1 MDFELS
7 PAERE
12 FRDEVRSWL
21 DSNKPRGEAPAGE
34 GQRAFIDR
42 RRAWQKKM
50 FEAGYVGITWPK
62 EYGGRGAGF
71 MEQLIFNDEMILA
84 KAPDPI
90 NVIGLGMGGP
100 VVIAH
105 GTEEQKKRYLTPL
118 LSADEIWCQG
128 FSEPNAGSDLSGL
141 QTRAEDKGDHYVVN
155 GQKVWTTLAH
165 VAKWCMLVTRERK
178 EANPRDGLTYLLVDM
193 ESPGI
198 EVRPLVQI
206 TGDAEFNEIFFK
218 DVVVPKSQIL
228 GEAGNGWAV
237 AMTTL
242 LHERGTLG
250 MSLATRAQITAA
262 ELAERARRIGRGSD
276 PLVRQRIAQFTIEAR
291 ALQLN
296 GYRAVTAMKRNGIP
310 GPEGSILKL
319 MWSELNQRMTES
331 AVDIAGPAGQVDGGD
346 GWTYQFLRSRANTIE
361 AGTSEVLRNILA
373 ERVLGLPRE
382 RFARLNSLRLGNYA
396 SILSR
401 RRPGGLP
408 AISSRPDDLDRAQVA
423 RPRHLDAAGA
433 RHACAARRG

>member
-1 MDFELS
+1 MDFDLGE
-7 PAERE
+7 AEKA
-12 FRDEVRSWL
+12 FRDEVRAWL
-21 DSNKPRGEAPAGE
+21 KANAPKDDSAESDTKKLVEN
-34 GQRAFIDR
+34 
-42 RRAWQKKM
+42 RRAWQKKLY
-50 FEAGYVGITWPK
+50 EAGYVGLTWPK
-62 EYGGRGAGF
+62 EYGGRGGDF
-71 MEQLIFNDEMILA
+71 MDQLIFNDEMILA

-105 GTEEQKKRYLTPL
+105 GTEEQKQRYLAPL
-118 LSADEIWCQG
+118 LSGDEIWCQG

-141 QTRAEDKGDHYVVN
+141 QTKAEDKGDHYLVN

-165 VAKWCMLVTRERK
+165 VAKWCMLLTRERK
-178 EANPRDGLTYLLVDM
+178 ETNPRDGLTYLLVDM
-193 ESPGI
+193 ESPGV

-218 DVVVPKSQIL
+218 DVKVPKSQIL
-228 GEAGNGWAV
+228 GEAGEGWAV

-250 MSLATRAQITAA
+250 RALATRAQITAA
-262 ELAERARRIGRGSD
+262 ELAEHARGLGRGSD
-276 PLVRQRIAQFTIEAR
+276 PLVRQKIARFTIEAR

-296 GYRAVTAMKRNGIP
+296 GYRAVTAMKRNGVP

-331 AVDIAGPAGQVDGGD
+331 AVDIAGPAGQVDDGD
-346 GWTYQFLRSRANTIE
+346 GWKYKFLRSRANTIE

-373 ERVLGLPRE
+373 ERVLGLPR
-382 RFARLNSLRLGNYA
+382 
-396 SILSR
+396 SR
-401 RRPGGLP
+401 
-408 AISSRPDDLDRAQVA
+408 
-423 RPRHLDAAGA
+423 
-433 RHACAARRG
+433 

>member
-1 MDFELS
+1 MDVDFELS
-7 PAERE
+7 PQETK
-12 FRDEVRSWL
+12 FRDEVRAWL
-21 DSNKPRGEAPAGE
+21 KANAPKDQDGDLDM
-34 GQRAFIDR
+34 QTFIDR
-42 RRAWQKKM
+42 RRSWQSTM

-62 EYGGRGAGF
+62 EFGGQGRSF
-71 MEQLIFNDEMILA
+71 MDQLIFNDEMILA
-84 KAPDPI
+84 HAPEPI

-105 GTEEQKKRYLTPL
+105 GTDEQKERYLPPL
-118 LSADEIWCQG
+118 LSAEEIWCQG

-141 QTRAEDKGDHYVVN
+141 QTRAEDRGDHYLVN

-165 VAKWCMLVTRERK
+165 VAKWCMLLARERK
-178 EANPRDGLTYLLVDM
+178 EPNPRDGLTYLLVDM

-218 DVVVPKSQIL
+218 DVKVPKSQIL
-228 GEAGNGWAV
+228 GEAGGGWAV

-250 MSLATRAQITAA
+250 LALATRAQITVSN
-262 ELAERARRIGRGSD
+262 LADRARKLGRGAD
-276 PLVRQRIAQFTIEAR
+276 PLVRQRIAQHSIEAR

-296 GYRAVTAMKRNGIP
+296 GYRAVTAVKRTGIP

-319 MWSELNQRMTES
+319 MWSELNQRMTET
-331 AVDIAGPAGQVDGGD
+331 AMEVGGPASQVGDGD
-346 GWTYQFLRSRANTIE
+346 GWKYQFLRARANTIE

-373 ERVLGLPRE
+373 ERVLGLPR
-382 RFARLNSLRLGNYA
+382 
-396 SILSR
+396 SR
-401 RRPGGLP
+401 
-408 AISSRPDDLDRAQVA
+408 
-423 RPRHLDAAGA
+423 
-433 RHACAARRG
+433 

>member
-7 PAERE
+7 DSERA
-12 FRDEVRSWL
+12 FRDEVRAWL
-21 DSNKPRGEAPAGE
+21 KANGPRDAEADGN
-34 GQRAFIDR
+34 GDMKAFIER
-42 RRAWQKKM
+42 RRAWQKKLH
-50 FEAGYVGITWPK
+50 EAGYVGITWPK
-62 EYGGRGAGF
+62 EYGGRGGSF
-71 MEQLIFNDEMILA
+71 MDQLIFNDEMILA
-84 KAPDPI
+84 HAPEPI

-105 GTEEQKKRYLTPL
+105 GTDEQKQRYLAPL
-118 LSADEIWCQG
+118 LSAEEIWCQG

-141 QTRAEDKGDHYVVN
+141 QTRAEDKGDHYLVN

-165 VAKWCMLVTRERK
+165 VARWCMLVARERK

-218 DVVVPKSQIL
+218 DVKVPKSQIL
-228 GEAGNGWAV
+228 GEAGQGWAV

-250 MSLATRAQITAA
+250 LALATRAQITAA
-262 ELAERARRIGRGSD
+262 ELAERARELGRGDD
-276 PLVRQRIAQFTIEAR
+276 PLVRQKIAQHTIEAR

-296 GYRAVTAMKRNGIP
+296 GYRAVTAVKRSGIP

-319 MWSELNQRMTES
+319 MWSELNQRMTET
-331 AVDIAGPAGQVDGGD
+331 AMDIAGAGAQVGDGD
-346 GWTYQFLRSRANTIE
+346 GWKYQFLRARANTIE

-373 ERVLGLPRE
+373 ERVLGLPR
-382 RFARLNSLRLGNYA
+382 
-396 SILSR
+396 SR
-401 RRPGGLP
+401 
-408 AISSRPDDLDRAQVA
+408 
-423 RPRHLDAAGA
+423 
-433 RHACAARRG
+433 

>member
-7 PAERE
+7 GPEKK
-12 FRDEVRSWL
+12 FRDEVRAWL
-21 DSNKPRGEAPAGE
+21 EANKPLGDGAAEE
-34 GQRAFIDR
+34 GQKDFIESR
-42 RRAWQKKM
+42 RRWQKKM
-50 FEAGYVGITWPK
+50 YDAGYVGITWPK
-62 EYGGRGAGF
+62 EYGGRGAGI
-71 MEQLIFNDEMILA
+71 MEQLIFNDEMIQA
-84 KAPDPI
+84 QAPEPI

-105 GTEEQKKRYLTPL
+105 GTEEQKKRYLAPL
-118 LSADEIWCQG
+118 LSAEEIWCQG

-141 QTRAEDKGDHYVVN
+141 QTRAEDKGDHYLVN

-218 DVVVPKSQIL
+218 DVTVPKSQIL

-250 MSLATRAQITAA
+250 MALATRAQITAA
-262 ELAERARRIGRGSD
+262 ELADHARKLGRGSD
-276 PLVRQRIAQFTIEAR
+276 PLVRQKIAKYTIEAR

-296 GYRAVTAMKRNGIP
+296 GYRAVTAVKRNGIP

-319 MWSELNQRMTES
+319 MWSELNQQMAET
-331 AVDIAGPAGQVDGGD
+331 AVDIAGAAGQVGDGE

-373 ERVLGLPRE
+373 ERVLGLPR
-382 RFARLNSLRLGNYA
+382 
-396 SILSR
+396 SR
-401 RRPGGLP
+401 
-408 AISSRPDDLDRAQVA
+408 
-423 RPRHLDAAGA
+423 
-433 RHACAARRG
+433 

>member
-1 MDFELS
+1 MDFELDES
-7 PAERE
+7 ERG
-12 FRDEVRSWL
+12 FRDEVRAWL
-21 DSNKPRGEAPAGE
+21 KANAPKDDSTVSDQATLIEN
-34 GQRAFIDR
+34 
-42 RRAWQKKM
+42 RRAWQKKLN
-50 FEAGYVGITWPK
+50 EAGYVGITWPK

-71 MEQLIFNDEMILA
+71 MEQLIFNDEMIVA
-84 KAPDPI
+84 QTPEPI

-105 GTEEQKKRYLTPL
+105 GTEEQKKRYLPPL
-118 LSADEIWCQG
+118 LSAEEIWCQG

-141 QTRAEDKGDHYVVN
+141 QTKAEDKGDHYIVN

-165 VAKWCMLVTRERK
+165 IAKWCMLLTRERK

-193 ESPGI
+193 ESPGV

-218 DVVVPKSQIL
+218 DVKVPKSQIL
-228 GEAGNGWAV
+228 GEAGQGWAV

-250 MSLATRAQITAA
+250 MALATRAQITAA
-262 ELAERARRIGRGSD
+262 ELAEHTRKLGRGSD
-276 PLVRQRIAQFTIEAR
+276 PLVRQKVAQYTIEAR

-296 GYRAVTAMKRNGIP
+296 GYRALTAMKRNGIP

-319 MWSELNQRMTES
+319 MWSELNQRMTET
-331 AVDIAGPAGQVDGGD
+331 AVDVAGPSEQVGD
-346 GWTYQFLRSRANTIE
+346 GTGWKYEFLRSRANTIE

-373 ERVLGLPRE
+373 ERVLGLPR
-382 RFARLNSLRLGNYA
+382 
-396 SILSR
+396 SR
-401 RRPGGLP
+401 
-408 AISSRPDDLDRAQVA
+408 
-423 RPRHLDAAGA
+423 
-433 RHACAARRG
+433 

>member
-7 PAERE
+7 DSEKA
-12 FRDEVRSWL
+12 FRDEVRAWL
-21 DSNKPRGEAPAGE
+21 KANKPGDNGSAAE
-34 GQRAFIDR
+34 GQKTFIEDR
-42 RRAWQKKM
+42 RRWQKKLYD
-50 FEAGYVGITWPK
+50 AGYVGITWPK

-84 KAPDPI
+84 QAPEPI

-105 GTEEQKKRYLTPL
+105 GTEEQKKRYLAPL
-118 LSADEIWCQG
+118 LSAEEIWCQG

-141 QTRAEDKGDHYVVN
+141 QTRADDRGDHYIVN

-165 VAKWCMLVTRERK
+165 VARWCMLVTRERK
-178 EANPRDGLTYLLVDM
+178 ETNPRDGLTYLLVDM
-193 ESPGI
+193 ESPGV

-206 TGDAEFNEIFFK
+206 TGDAEFSEIFFN
-218 DVVVPKSQIL
+218 DVKVPKSQIL

-250 MSLATRAQITAA
+250 MALATRAQITAA
-262 ELAERARRIGRGSD
+262 ELADHARKLGRSED
-276 PLVRQRIAQFTIEAR
+276 PLVRQKIAQYTIEAR

-319 MWSELNQRMTES
+319 MWSELNQRMAET
-331 AVDIAGPAGQVDGGD
+331 AVDVAGPAGQVGDGG
-346 GWTYQFLRSRANTIE
+346 GWQYQFLRSRANTIE

-373 ERVLGLPRE
+373 ERVLGLPR
-382 RFARLNSLRLGNYA
+382 
-396 SILSR
+396 SR
-401 RRPGGLP
+401 
-408 AISSRPDDLDRAQVA
+408 
-423 RPRHLDAAGA
+423 
-433 RHACAARRG
+433 

>member
-1 MDFELS
+1 VDFELS
-7 PAERE
+7 PSEQA
-12 FRDEVRSWL
+12 FRDEVRAWL
-21 DSNKPRGEAPAGE
+21 KANKPPQDDAADMKT
-34 GQRAFIDR
+34 FIEN
-42 RRAWQKKM
+42 RRAWQNKLY
-50 FEAGYVGITWPK
+50 EAGYVGMTWPE
-62 EYGGRGAGF
+62 EYGGRGRSF
-71 MEQLIFNDEMILA
+71 MDQLIFNDEMILA
-84 KAPDPI
+84 HAPEPI

-105 GTEEQKKRYLTPL
+105 GTEEQKRRYLAPL
-118 LSADEIWCQG
+118 LSGEEIWCQG

-141 QTRAEDKGDHYVVN
+141 QTRAEDKGDHYLVN

-165 VAKWCMLVTRERK
+165 VAKWCMLVARERK

-218 DVVVPKSQIL
+218 DVVVPKGQIL
-228 GEAGNGWAV
+228 GEAGKGWAV

-250 MSLATRAQITAA
+250 LALATRAQITAS
-262 ELAERARRIGRGSD
+262 ELAERARRLGRGSD
-276 PLVRQRIAQFTIEAR
+276 PLVRQRVAQHTIEAR

-319 MWSELNQRMTES
+319 MWSELNQRMTETAMDVGGPGS
-331 AVDIAGPAGQVDGGD
+331 QAGDGD
-346 GWTYQFLRSRANTIE
+346 GWKYQFLRARANTIE

-373 ERVLGLPRE
+373 ERVLGLPR
-382 RFARLNSLRLGNYA
+382 
-396 SILSR
+396 SR
-401 RRPGGLP
+401 
-408 AISSRPDDLDRAQVA
+408 
-423 RPRHLDAAGA
+423 
-433 RHACAARRG
+433 

>member
-7 PAERE
+7 DSEKA
-12 FRDEVRSWL
+12 FRDEVRAWL
-21 DSNKPRGEAPAGE
+21 KANKPAEGDTRAE
-34 GQRAFIDR
+34 GQKAFIES
-42 RRAWQKKM
+42 RRAWQRKLH
-50 FEAGYVGITWPK
+50 EAGYVGITWPK

-84 KAPDPI
+84 KAPEPI
-90 NVIGLGMGGP
+90 NVLGLGMGGP
-100 VVIAH
+100 VIIAH
-105 GTEEQKKRYLTPL
+105 GTEEQKQRYLKPI
-118 LSADEIWCQG
+118 LSAEEIWCQG

-141 QTRAEDKGDHYVVN
+141 QTRAEDRGDHYVVN

-193 ESPGI
+193 ESPGV

-218 DVVVPKSQIL
+218 DVKVPKSQIL
-228 GEAGNGWAV
+228 GEAGKGWDV
-237 AMTTL
+237 AITTL

-250 MSLATRAQITAA
+250 MALATRAQITAA
-262 ELAERARRIGRGSD
+262 GLAEQARRLGRGSD
-276 PLVRQRIAQFTIEAR
+276 PLVRQKIARFTIEAR

-296 GYRAVTAMKRNGIP
+296 GYRAVSAMKRNGIP

-319 MWSELNQRMTES
+319 MWSELNLQMTE
-331 AVDIAGPAGQVDGGD
+331 AGVDVAGPAGQVGDGD
-346 GWTYQFLRSRANTIE
+346 GWKYAFLRSRANTIE

-373 ERVLGLPRE
+373 ERVLGLPR
-382 RFARLNSLRLGNYA
+382 
-396 SILSR
+396 SR
-401 RRPGGLP
+401 
-408 AISSRPDDLDRAQVA
+408 
-423 RPRHLDAAGA
+423 
-433 RHACAARRG
+433 

>member
-7 PAERE
+7 DSERV
-12 FRDEVRSWL
+12 FRDEVRGWL
-21 DSNKPRGEAPAGE
+21 KANAPRDSGE
-34 GQRAFIDR
+34 GGDMRSFIER
-42 RRAWQKKM
+42 RRAWQGKLYD
-50 FEAGYVGITWPK
+50 AGYVGITWPR
-62 EYGGRGAGF
+62 EYGGHGRSF
-71 MEQLIFNDEMILA
+71 MDQLIFNDEMILA
-84 KAPDPI
+84 HAPEPI

-105 GTEEQKKRYLTPL
+105 GTEEQKKRYLPPL
-118 LSADEIWCQG
+118 LSAEEIWCQG

-141 QTRAEDKGDHYVVN
+141 QTRAEDRGDHYVVN

-165 VAKWCMLVTRERK
+165 VAKWCMLVARERK

-193 ESPGI
+193 EGPGI

-218 DVVVPKSQIL
+218 DVRVPKSQIL
-228 GEAGNGWAV
+228 GEAGRGWAV

-250 MSLATRAQITAA
+250 LALATRAQITAS
-262 ELAERARRIGRGSD
+262 ELTEHARRLGRGAD
-276 PLVRQRIAQFTIEAR
+276 PLVRQRIAQHTIEAR

-296 GYRAVTAMKRNGIP
+296 GYRTVTAVKRSGIP

-319 MWSELNQRMTES
+319 MWSELNQRMTET
-331 AVDIAGPAGQVDGGD
+331 AMDIGGPGSQVGDGD
-346 GWTYQFLRSRANTIE
+346 GWRYQFLRSRANTIE

-373 ERVLGLPRE
+373 ERVLGLPR
-382 RFARLNSLRLGNYA
+382 
-396 SILSR
+396 SR
-401 RRPGGLP
+401 
-408 AISSRPDDLDRAQVA
+408 
-423 RPRHLDAAGA
+423 
-433 RHACAARRG
+433 

>member
-1 MDFELS
+1 MDFDLS
-7 PAERE
+7 SEEKE
-12 FRDEVRSWL
+12 FRDEVHAWL
-21 DSNKPRGEAPAGE
+21 KANKPRENESADTKT
-34 GQRAFIDR
+34 FIEN
-42 RRAWQKKM
+42 RRAWQRRLYD
-50 FEAGYVGITWPK
+50 AGYVGMTWPK
-62 EYGGRGAGF
+62 EYGGRGRSF
-71 MEQLIFNDEMILA
+71 MDQLIFNDEMILA
-84 KAPDPI
+84 HAPEPI

-105 GTEEQKKRYLTPL
+105 GTEDQKKRYLPPL
-118 LSADEIWCQG
+118 LSGEEIWCQG

-141 QTRAEDKGDHYVVN
+141 QTRAEDKGDRYLVN

-165 VAKWCMLVTRERK
+165 VARWCMLVARERN

-193 ESPGI
+193 ESTGI

-228 GEAGNGWAV
+228 GEAGKGWAV

-250 MSLATRAQITAA
+250 LALATRAQITAS
-262 ELAERARRIGRGSD
+262 ELAERARKLGRGSD
-276 PLVRQRIAQFTIEAR
+276 PLVRQKVAQHTIEAR

-296 GYRAVTAMKRNGIP
+296 GYRAVTAVKRSGIP

-319 MWSELNQRMTES
+319 MWSELNQRMTETAMDVGGAS
-331 AVDIAGPAGQVDGGD
+331 SQVGDRD
-346 GWTYQFLRSRANTIE
+346 GWKYQFLRARANTIE

-373 ERVLGLPRE
+373 ERVLGLPR
-382 RFARLNSLRLGNYA
+382 
-396 SILSR
+396 SR
-401 RRPGGLP
+401 
-408 AISSRPDDLDRAQVA
+408 
-423 RPRHLDAAGA
+423 
-433 RHACAARRG
+433 

>member
-7 PAERE
+7 DGEKE
-12 FRDEVRSWL
+12 FRDEVRTWL
-21 DSNKPRGEAPAGE
+21 KANQPRDRGSMAE
-34 GQRAFIDR
+34 GQKKFIEG
-42 RRAWQKKM
+42 RRAWQKKL

-71 MEQLIFNDEMILA
+71 MEQLIFNDEMIVA
-84 KAPDPI
+84 QAPEPI

-100 VVIAH
+100 VVITH
-105 GTEEQKKRYLTPL
+105 GTDEQKKRYLPPL
-118 LSADEIWCQG
+118 LSAEEIWCQG

-141 QTRAEDKGDHYVVN
+141 QTRAEDRGDHYLVN

-165 VAKWCMLVTRERK
+165 VAKWCMLLARERR

-218 DVVVPKSQIL
+218 DVKVPKSQIL
-228 GEAGNGWAV
+228 GDAGGGGAV

-250 MSLATRAQITAA
+250 LALATRAQITVSN
-262 ELAERARRIGRGSD
+262 LAYRARKLGRGDD
-276 PLVRQRIAQFTIEAR
+276 PLVRQKIAQHSIEAR

-296 GYRAVTAMKRNGIP
+296 GYRAVTAVKRNGIP

-319 MWSELNQRMTES
+319 MWSELNQRMTET
-331 AVDIAGPAGQVDGGD
+331 AMDIAGPASQVGAGA
-346 GWTYQFLRSRANTIE
+346 GWKHQFLRSRANTIE
-361 AGTSEVLRNILA
+361 AGSSEVLRNILA
-373 ERVLGLPRE
+373 ERVLGLPR
-382 RFARLNSLRLGNYA
+382 
-396 SILSR
+396 SR
-401 RRPGGLP
+401 
-408 AISSRPDDLDRAQVA
+408 
-423 RPRHLDAAGA
+423 
-433 RHACAARRG
+433 